1 MRRRGIRLSS
11 ASGFSVFLAIAVFA
25 LMALLTVVLGAGVYR
40 SVATRAENNH
50 SLRSAITYVTGK
62 LRSIGEGGEVRIE
75 KTEVGSGALVLAEQI
90 GDEWYETRIY
100 AYGGR
105 LYEVFSERG
114 MVFDPEGGQA
124 IAKLDDFRAEMV
136 GEHLIRLQ
144 ATVNGTEI
152 AAHVALP
159 E

>member
-1 MRRRGIRLSS
+1 MKRKGIRLSS

-40 SVATRAENNH
+40 SVAARAENNH

-62 LRSIGEGGEVRIE
+62 LRSMGESGEARIE
-75 KTEVGSGALVLAEQI
+75 QTEVGSSLVLSEQI
-90 GDEWYETRIY
+90 EGEWYETRIY
-100 AYGGR
+100 AHGGR

-114 MVFDPEGGQA
+114 MVFEPECGQA
-124 IAKLDDFRAEMV
+124 IAKLDDFRAEMA
-136 GEHLIRLQ
+136 GERLIRLR
-144 ATVNGTEI
+144 ATVDGTEY
-152 AAHVALP
+152 AVHVALP